1 MDQQGT
7 HIIQKSHLKIKVRD
21 QRTAYDIQ
29 SRVLNIFESKGMR
42 ALEQEL
48 DRLVPPGQVV
58 VLDQLQL
65 DLGHLQLDDLETTLP
80 QLLAT
85 RLREV
90 YEQAISQAGQAKTI
104 DLKQIDAQTS
114 DLQLLMRF
122 LDQGTTGWESPAT
135 AFSAPELLDRI
146 LQDQPQALL
155 AALLPALRLRH
166 VRERLSLQFPQEQVL
181 RLLDLFVSGTAAM
194 AMPLQEQLE
203 ALAEKLSVFSSS
215 KVRRKSLVIS
225 FLLAI
230 VGPAPVQGR
239 SAAQL
244 WPQML
249 AFFAAEEWVSRNMI
263 AFRVA
268 SLDVPQ
274 LLQVISCL
282 EMSID
287 ASTIMAG
294 SQSQIW
300 IDAQK
305 RGLVQ
310 AILPLL
316 QNQVVTNFEQPTA
329 LPLKVV
335 LERSLASDPQWSQG
349 MVIALTDLFNLDLPN
364 VPKSKEP
371 ISGSD
376 LLPQDDGNLETIS
389 VQEKAKAEAQQ
400 LQAQKAL
407 DAANQK
413 RNEEEEI
420 AKSEGPVDHPD
431 FTDFEAAKSDH
442 HDVKD
447 PQNKDLKSKG
457 SDFNSKDPDSD
468 SKNPGSDSK
477 NAGSD
482 SKNPGSDSKNPDPK
496 SNDSKKDGAN
506 PATEPEENAEDTS
519 VLDSKSPQT
528 RLTIPDEADASQNQR
543 AQLDR
548 KELDA
553 LKVEEQ
559 IFFDANQNPW
569 HKRKKDVGSK
579 TRKSLRLKKADPNLN
594 RFASAAEKH
603 NSADSKKPLRRYIGH
618 TVSPIQKSEAIS
630 PSDLQGDIAP
640 VENESFTTHRRRIQ
654 PKPNTYS
661 RARRRE
667 IAEEMAQ
674 MRIVLGIPAEDKP
687 TINRQKLQKQETE
700 AVAPVAKREPKREAS
715 YPYGNSWGSDKIH
728 YVENAGLVLLNPFFQ
743 PCFEDLGWVVKGVF
757 VDEEAQENAVLLVAF
772 MACGDLE
779 IPESYLPLAKV
790 LCGMEVG
797 RPVRMEVDLEQRALD
812 EANALLEAA
821 AGYWEKAGKMSPDQL
836 RGAFLMREGR
846 LQDIMSG
853 WNLKVDRQTIDILL
867 EFLPWSFGTIKLPW
881 MRQIFTV
888 DW

>member
-1 MDQQGT
+1 
-7 HIIQKSHLKIKVRD
+7 
-21 QRTAYDIQ
+21 
-29 SRVLNIFESKGMR
+29 
-42 ALEQEL
+42 
-48 DRLVPPGQVV
+48 
-58 VLDQLQL
+58 
-65 DLGHLQLDDLETTLP
+65 
-80 QLLAT
+80 
-85 RLREV
+85 
-90 YEQAISQAGQAKTI
+90 
-104 DLKQIDAQTS
+104 
-114 DLQLLMRF
+114 
-122 LDQGTTGWESPAT
+122 
-135 AFSAPELLDRI
+135 
-146 LQDQPQALL
+146 
-155 AALLPALRLRH
+155 
-166 VRERLSLQFPQEQVL
+166 
-181 RLLDLFVSGTAAM
+181 M

-239 SAAQL
+239 SVALL

-282 EMSID
+282 EMSTD

-294 SQSQIW
+294 SQSGIW

-305 RGLVQ
+305 HTLVQ

-316 QNQVVTNFEQPTA
+316 QNQVVANFEQPKA

-335 LERSLASDPQWSQG
+335 LERSLANDPQWSQG
-349 MVIALTDLFNLDLPN
+349 MVIALTALFNLDLPN
-364 VPKSKEP
+364 VPKSMEP
-371 ISGSD
+371 ISESD
-376 LLPQDDGNLETIS
+376 LLPQDDDNLEIIAA
-389 VQEKAKAEAQQ
+389 QEKAKALQ

-407 DAANQK
+407 DTTNQK
-413 RNEEEEI
+413 RTEDEEI
-420 AKSEGPVDHPD
+420 AKSEEPIDHPD
-431 FTDFEAAKSDH
+431 FAAAKADH
-442 HDVKD
+442 HDMMELE
-447 PQNKDLKSKG
+447 NKDLRSK
-457 SDFNSKDPDSD
+457 DSD
-468 SKNPGSDSK
+468 SNPEDAASDSK
-477 NAGSD
+477 DAFSD
-482 SKNPGSDSKNPDPK
+482 SKDSKSKDAFSDSK
-496 SNDSKKDGAN
+496 DSKSKDAASDSKDSKREGAN
-506 PATEPEENAEDTS
+506 PATEPDEYAEDAS
-519 VLDSKSPQT
+519 VLDSKSKSPQT
-528 RLTIPDEADASQNQR
+528 RLTSADETHAFQNQTE
-543 AQLDR
+543 QLGR
-548 KELDA
+548 KELDV

-559 IFFDANQNPW
+559 IFYDANQNPW

-579 TRKSLRLKKADPNLN
+579 TRKSLRLKKADPNLS

-654 PKPNTYS
+654 PKPNAYS
-661 RARRRE
+661 RARRME
-667 IAEEMAQ
+667 MAEEMAQ
-674 MRIVLGIPAEDKP
+674 MRIILGIAAVDKP
-687 TINRQKLQKQETE
+687 TVNRQKLQKQETE
-700 AVAPVAKREPKREAS
+700 AAAPAAKREPKREPS

-743 PCFEDLGWVVKGVF
+743 PCFEDLGWVVKGEF
-757 VDEEAQENAVLLVAF
+757 VDEEAQENAVLLVAY